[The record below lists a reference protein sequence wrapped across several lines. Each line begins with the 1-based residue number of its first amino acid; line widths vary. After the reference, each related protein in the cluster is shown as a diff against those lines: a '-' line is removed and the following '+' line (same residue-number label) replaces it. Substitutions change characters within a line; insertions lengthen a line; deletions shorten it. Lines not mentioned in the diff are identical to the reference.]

1 MVKQRCKNKTR
12 RPEFSLPS
20 LKSSGPEKKV
30 GVHFFPCF
38 SRCFF
43 SLPILEGLGKERA
56 AELGSNFFEV
66 WGEAEM
72 KNVPADMEGFLSHQ
86 PWWRTGVP
94 TEIIRSREGVGEL
107 LHRLEREKKNPFFV
121 VDSVLRDQSVFSPLL
136 GQKALYLFDASASE
150 PKTGDVDTVV
160 SIMKSGS
167 KAYDVVVGIGG
178 GGTMDLAKAV
188 GICLANPGP
197 AHAYQ
202 GYGLGMNKGADIWVL
217 PTLSGTGAEI
227 TPIAV
232 LRGPEKKLGI
242 NNPYTAPSV
251 AVIDPGL
258 TSGVRKY
265 NRFYTLMDCYF
276 HHYEIMKSVTSSG
289 DAVSDA
295 LDGLG
300 LSRDVLNSGVGEF
313 RLDNAVRS
321 AMASVLGGSSTIG
334 GRVGAAHAVSYGL
347 SNSAPNLP
355 HSVAVTL
362 AMLSLG
368 DLYPDGCEDTVSF
381 LRINGMETPKAR
393 DFGIGAEEVEKMTK
407 TALGMQKLWQSC
419 FGESWKDR
427 ATEEYIRGI
436 YERIVSR

>member
-1 MVKQRCKNKTR
+1 MIKYT
-12 RPEFSLPS
+12 LPR
-20 LKSSGPEKKV
+20 V
-30 GVHFFPCF
+30 FPAVMHSFPFC
-38 SRCFF
+38 SCWGRG
-43 SLPILEGLGKERA
+43 EA
-56 AELGSNFFEV
+56 AVWGNSFEV
-66 WGEAEM
+66 WGETEM
-72 KNVPADMEGFLSHQ
+72 KNVPADMEGFLSLQ

-94 TEIIRSREGVGEL
+94 TEIIRTREGVGEL
-107 LHRLEREKKNPFFV
+107 LHRLKSENRNPFFV
-121 VDSVLRDQSVFSPLL
+121 VDSILQGQPVFAPLF
-136 GQKALYLFDASASE
+136 GQKDLYLFDASASE
-150 PKTGDVDTVV
+150 PRTGDVDTVV
-160 SIMKSGS
+160 SIVKTR
-167 KAYDVVVGIGG
+167 ATPHDVVVGIGG

-197 AHAYQ
+197 AQTYQ
-202 GYGLGMNKGADIWVL
+202 GYGLEMKKGADIWVL

-242 NNPYTAPSV
+242 NNPYTAPS
-251 AVIDPGL
+251 AAFIDPGL

-265 NRFYTLMDCYF
+265 NRFFTLMDCYF

-295 LDGLG
+295 LDGLS
-300 LSRDVLNSGVGEF
+300 LSRDVLRSGVGEF
-313 RLDNAVRS
+313 RMDNAVRS

-347 SNSAPNLP
+347 SNSGPKLP

-362 AMLSLG
+362 SMLALG
-368 DLYPDGCEDTVSF
+368 DLYPDGYEDTVSF
-381 LRINGMETPKAR
+381 LRINGMETPKAE
-393 DFGIGAEEVEKMTK
+393 DFGIGAEDVEKMTK
-407 TALGMQKLWQSC
+407 TALGMEKLWQSC
-419 FGESWKDR
+419 FGESWKER

>member
-1 MVKQRCKNKTR
+1 MWGN
-12 RPEFSLPS
+12 S
-20 LKSSGPEKKV
+20 
-30 GVHFFPCF
+30 
-38 SRCFF
+38 
-43 SLPILEGLGKERA
+43 
-56 AELGSNFFEV
+56 FEV
-66 WGEAEM
+66 WGETEM

-107 LHRLEREKKNPFFV
+107 LHRVKQEKKNPFFV
-121 VDSVLRDQSVFSPLL
+121 VDSVLQDQPVFAPLFAHE
-136 GQKALYLFDASASE
+136 ALFLFDASASE

-160 SIMKSGS
+160 SIIKNRA
-167 KAYDVVVGIGG
+167 KPHDVVVGIGG

-188 GICLANPGP
+188 GICLANPDP
-197 AHAYQ
+197 AHTYQ
-202 GYGLGMNKGADIWVL
+202 GYGLDMKKGADIWVL

-251 AVIDPGL
+251 AFIDPGL

-265 NRFYTLMDCYF
+265 NRFFTMMDCFF
-276 HHYEIMKSVTSSG
+276 HHYEITKSATSSET
-289 DAVSDA
+289 AVSDA
-295 LDGLG
+295 LDGIS
-300 LSRDVLNSGVGEF
+300 LSRDVLTSGVEEF
-313 RLDNAVRS
+313 RMDNAIRS

-347 SNSAPNLP
+347 SNSSPTLP

-368 DLYPDGCEDTVSF
+368 DLYPDGYEDTVSF
-381 LRINGMETPKAR
+381 LRINGMDTPKAA
-393 DFGIGAEEVEKMTK
+393 DFGIGAGEVEKMTK
-407 TALGMQKLWQSC
+407 TALGMEKLWQSC
-419 FGESWKDR
+419 FGDNWKER
-427 ATEEYIRGI
+427 ATEGYIRGI